1 MAKAKKV
8 RSVSNGKKRMTGQQ
22 EFEIMKLVLDKFLW
36 LGFIVMG
43 WGMYQ
48 SLSQSDIMAGLWYMI
63 AGAILLILFVIIVV
77 REYEVMR

>member
-1 MAKAKKV
+1 MICMS
-8 RSVSNGKKRMTGQQ
+8 RKKRLTGQQ

-48 SLSQSDIMAGLWYMI
+48 SLSQDSFLAGIWYLI
-63 AGAILLILFVIIVV
+63 AGAVLLLLFVIIIVK
-77 REYEVMR
+77 EYEIIA

>member
-1 MAKAKKV
+1 MIKK
-8 RSVSNGKKRMTGQQ
+8 KKRMTQDQ
-22 EFEIMKLVLDKFLW
+22 EFQIMKLVLDKFLW

-63 AGAILLILFVIIVV
+63 AGAILLILFVIVIIK
-77 REYEVMR
+77 EYEIFR

>member
-1 MAKAKKV
+1 MARKKKM
-8 RSVSNGKKRMTGQQ
+8 NAQQ

-48 SLSQSDIMAGLWYMI
+48 SLSQSSIMAGLWYMI
-63 AGAILLILFVIIVV
+63 AGAVLLLLFLMIIVK
-77 REYEVMR
+77 EYEIIA